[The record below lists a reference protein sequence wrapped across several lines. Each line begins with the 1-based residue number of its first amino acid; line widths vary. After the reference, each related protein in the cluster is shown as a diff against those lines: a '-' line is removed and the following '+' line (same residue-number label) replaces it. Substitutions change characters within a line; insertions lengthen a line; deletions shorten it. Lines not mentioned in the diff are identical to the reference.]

1 MRRRSVGLG
10 QQRLIEYDIHYK
22 IWWLRSSYRKLEANK
37 LRPQI
42 MTSFHFVQVSAD
54 RTRQLT
60 IAAMAWLAIA
70 AGAVFLFFFNPA
82 APANQ
87 WFPKCPFLLLTGYQ
101 CPGCGSTRA
110 CYQLLH
116 LHPIAAFKFNPL
128 MMLTLPFI
136 VYGFL
141 GFTRSAITGKPQ
153 RRVFIPPFY
162 MWSWLILMI
171 FFWIFR
177 NTPWYPFSP

>member
-1 MRRRSVGLG
+1 
-10 QQRLIEYDIHYK
+10 
-22 IWWLRSSYRKLEANK
+22 
-37 LRPQI
+37 
-42 MTSFHFVQVSAD
+42 MTGFHFISVTTNLARHRV
-54 RTRQLT
+54 
-60 IAAMAWLAIA
+60 IATTAWFGLA

-82 APANQ
+82 SPTNQ

-110 CYQLLH
+110 FYQLLH

-141 GFTRSAITGKPQ
+141 GFTRSAITGKPH

-162 MWSWLILMI
+162 MWAWLIALV
-171 FFWIFR
+171 FFWILR